1 MLETILAKVIT
12 TTKNWWKW
20 ILVGVMVF
28 VVLLVVWRLK
38 KQKSEIERLKA
49 EKLALEEQ
57 AKDLMAKAEKEKNA
71 AVAAALRE
79 EANHL
84 QGQVQI
90 RASALAKLEKDYKDE
105 QAQVDKARDWK
116 ALRAAALAGKPE
128 EK

>member
-1 MLETILAKVIT
+1 MLEAVLAKVIT

-20 ILVGVMVF
+20 ILVGAMLLI
-28 VVLLVVWRLK
+28 VVLVVWRLK

-57 AKDLMAKAEKEKNA
+57 AKDLMAKAEKERNA

-105 QAQVDKARDWK
+105 QVQVDRARDWK